1 MKLALKLS
9 LAGVITGCHVDVI
22 GSRDMTATAMGE
34 TSARIGLYAKSKGQ
48 LPPDLT
54 VLPVRQGFMNQ
65 TTDGWNRPLV
75 YKIEGD
81 TFSISSF
88 GRDGVAGGAG
98 DDEDMTRNYQLTNGE
113 VTEVAQLKSEKR

>member
-1 MKLALKLS
+1 MKFALSFL
-9 LAGVITGCHVDVI
+9 LAGGVVGCHVDVI

-34 TSARIGLYAKSKGQ
+34 TSARIGLYTKSKGQ
-48 LPPDLT
+48 LPPNLT

-65 TTDGWNRPLV
+65 TTDGWNRPLI
-75 YKIEGD
+75 YKTEGD

-88 GRDGVAGGAG
+88 GRDGVVGGAG
-98 DDEDMTRNYQLTNGE
+98 DDEDMTRKYQLTNGE